1 METEEF
7 RRAFVEQTNAKF
19 TAEEV
24 KGKLNVLTKNAQLD
38 IINVLKDF
46 ESITNRTP
54 MMYKWRKK

>member
-1 METEEF
+1 MEIEEF
-7 RRAFVEQTNAKF
+7 RRAFVEQTNVKF